1 MKLITHGCR
10 GSIPNPSK
18 EMLKYGGNTTCFE
31 LNMDDFQVFFDTGS
45 GFQNAVL
52 DDNKQKIIVFSHFHH
67 DHLQGLAFNKYL
79 ITAEKKTFICSA
91 LVNAEKLNKII
102 RRYFSGD
109 FFPLDLFENLD
120 NVTFSNFTDVQTMV
134 SGEFKIESIKLN
146 HPGGSY
152 GYSVTRNNKKCVF
165 LCDNEFTT
173 SQADEL
179 KIFAENADMVIWD
192 GMFTE
197 EELRVKTGWGHSSIQ
212 QGIDFFS
219 SLNCGKIIISHH
231 APYRTDAELDTI
243 EESLPTG
250 IHLAKDGQVLKL

>member
-1 MKLITHGCR
+1 MKLKTHGCR

-18 EMLKYGGNTTCFE
+18 EMLRYGGNTTCFE

-134 SGEFKIESIKLN
+134 SGEFKIETIKLN

-219 SLNCGKIIISHH
+219 NSNCGEIIISHH
-231 APYRTDAELDTI
+231 APYRTDAELDII
-243 EESLPTG
+243 EQSLPTG
-250 IHLAKDGQVLKL
+250 IQLAKDGQVLKL

>member
-31 LNMDDFQVFFDTGS
+31 LSMDDFQVFFDTGS

-120 NVTFSNFTDVQTMV
+120 NVTFSNFTDVQKMV
-134 SGEFKIESIKLN
+134 SGEFKIETIKLN

-219 SLNCGKIIISHH
+219 SLNCGEIIISHH

>member
-1 MKLITHGCR
+1 MKLKTHGCR

-18 EMLKYGGNTTCFE
+18 EMLRYGGNTTCFE

-52 DDNKQKIIVFSHFHH
+52 DNNKQIIIFFSHFHH

-79 ITAEKKTFICSA
+79 IKAEKKICICSA
-91 LVNAEKLNKII
+91 LVNAGKLKKII

-109 FFPLDLFENLD
+109 FFPLDLFDNLD
-120 NVTFSNFTDVQTMV
+120 NVTFSNFIDIQTMV
-134 SGEFKIESIKLN
+134 SGELKIETIKLN

-197 EELRVKTGWGHSSIQ
+197 EELQVKTGWGHSSIQ

-219 SLNCGKIIISHH
+219 NLNCGEIIISHH
-231 APYRTDAELDTI
+231 APYRTDAELDII
-243 EESLPTG
+243 EQSLPTG
-250 IHLAKDGQVLKL
+250 IQLAKDGQVLKL

>member
-1 MKLITHGCR
+1 MKLKTHGCR

-18 EMLKYGGNTTCFE
+18 EMLRYGGNTTCFE

-52 DDNKQKIIVFSHFHH
+52 DNNKQIIIFFSHFHH

-79 ITAEKKTFICSA
+79 IKAEKKICICSA
-91 LVNAEKLNKII
+91 LVNAGKLKKII

-109 FFPLDLFENLD
+109 FFPLDLFDNLD
-120 NVTFSNFTDVQTMV
+120 NVTFSNFIDIQTMV
-134 SGEFKIESIKLN
+134 SGELKIETIKLN

-179 KIFAENADMVIWD
+179 KMFVEKADLVIWD

-219 SLNCGKIIISHH
+219 SLNCGEIIISHH

>member
-1 MKLITHGCR
+1 MKLKTHGCR

-18 EMLKYGGNTTCFE
+18 EMLRYGGNTTCFE

-52 DDNKQKIIVFSHFHH
+52 DNNKQIIIFFSHFHH

-79 ITAEKKTFICSA
+79 IKAEKKICICSA
-91 LVNAEKLNKII
+91 LVNAGKLKKII

-109 FFPLDLFENLD
+109 FFPLDLFDNLD
-120 NVTFSNFTDVQTMV
+120 NVTFSNFIDIQTMV
-134 SGEFKIESIKLN
+134 SGELKIETIKLN

-179 KIFAENADMVIWD
+179 KMFVEKADLVIWD

-197 EELRVKTGWGHSSIQ
+197 EELQVKTGWGHSSIQ

-219 SLNCGKIIISHH
+219 NLNCGEIIISHH
-231 APYRTDAELDTI
+231 APYRTDAELDII

>member
-134 SGEFKIESIKLN
+134 SGEFKIETIKLN

-219 SLNCGKIIISHH
+219 SLNCGEIIISHH

>member
-1 MKLITHGCR
+1 MKLKTHGCR

-18 EMLKYGGNTTCFE
+18 EMLRYGGNTTCFE

-52 DDNKQKIIVFSHFHH
+52 DNNKQIIIFFSHFHH

-79 ITAEKKTFICSA
+79 IKAEKKICICSA
-91 LVNAEKLNKII
+91 LVNAGKLKKII

-109 FFPLDLFENLD
+109 FFPLDLFDNLD
-120 NVTFSNFTDVQTMV
+120 NVTFSNFIDIQTMV
-134 SGEFKIESIKLN
+134 SGELKIETIKLN

-173 SQADEL
+173 SQTDEL
-179 KIFAENADMVIWD
+179 KMFVEKADLVIWD

-197 EELRVKTGWGHSSIQ
+197 EELQVKTGWGHSSIQ

-219 SLNCGKIIISHH
+219 SLNCGEIIISHH
-231 APYRTDAELDTI
+231 APYRTDAELDII
-243 EESLPTG
+243 EQSLPTG
-250 IHLAKDGQVLKL
+250 IQLAKDGQVLKL

>member
-10 GSIPNPSK
+10 GSIPNSSK
-18 EMLKYGGNTTCFE
+18 EMNRYGGNTTCFE

-52 DDNKQKIIVFSHFHH
+52 DSNKQIIIVFSHFHH

-79 ITAEKKTFICSA
+79 IKAEKKICICSA
-91 LVNAEKLNKII
+91 LVNAGKLKKII

-109 FFPLDLFENLD
+109 FFPLDLFDNLD
-120 NVTFSNFTDVQTMV
+120 NVTFSNFIDIQTMV
-134 SGEFKIESIKLN
+134 SGELKIETIKLN

-179 KIFAENADMVIWD
+179 KMFVEKADLVIWD

-197 EELRVKTGWGHSSIQ
+197 EELQVKTGWGHSSIQ

-219 SLNCGKIIISHH
+219 NLNCGEIIISHH
-231 APYRTDAELDTI
+231 APYRTDAELDII
-243 EESLPTG
+243 EQSLPNG

>member
-1 MKLITHGCR
+1 MKLKTHGCR

-18 EMLKYGGNTTCFE
+18 EMLRYGGNTTCFE

-52 DDNKQKIIVFSHFHH
+52 DNNKQIIIFFSHFHH

-134 SGEFKIESIKLN
+134 SGEFKIETIKLN

-231 APYRTDAELDTI
+231 APYRTDAELDII

>member
-18 EMLKYGGNTTCFE
+18 EMLRYGGNTTCFE

-52 DDNKQKIIVFSHFHH
+52 DNNKKIIIVFSHFHH

-79 ITAEKKTFICSA
+79 ITAEKKTFICSG

-134 SGEFKIESIKLN
+134 SGEFKIETIKLN

-219 SLNCGKIIISHH
+219 SLNCGEIIISHH
-231 APYRTDAELDTI
+231 APYRTDAELDII

>member
-52 DDNKQKIIVFSHFHH
+52 DNNKKIIIVFSHFHH

-134 SGEFKIESIKLN
+134 SGEFKIETIKLN

-219 SLNCGKIIISHH
+219 SLNCGEIIISHH
-231 APYRTDAELDTI
+231 APYRTDAELDII

>member
-1 MKLITHGCR
+1 MKLILHGCR

-52 DDNKQKIIVFSHFHH
+52 DNNKQIIIVFSHFHH

-134 SGEFKIESIKLN
+134 SGEFKIETIKLN

-219 SLNCGKIIISHH
+219 SLNCGEIIISHH
-231 APYRTDAELDTI
+231 APYRTDAELDII
-243 EESLPTG
+243 EQTLPTG

>member
-1 MKLITHGCR
+1 MKLKTHGCR

-18 EMLKYGGNTTCFE
+18 EMLRYGGNTTCFE

-52 DDNKQKIIVFSHFHH
+52 DNNKQIIIVYSHFHH

-79 ITAEKKTFICSA
+79 IKAEKKICICSA
-91 LVNAEKLNKII
+91 LVNAGKLKKII

-109 FFPLDLFENLD
+109 FFPLDLFDNLD
-120 NVTFSNFTDVQTMV
+120 NVTFSNFIDIQTMV
-134 SGEFKIESIKLN
+134 SGELKIETIKLN
-146 HPGGSY
+146 HPGGSF

-179 KIFAENADMVIWD
+179 KMFVEKADLVIWD

-197 EELRVKTGWGHSSIQ
+197 EELQVKTGWGHSSIQ

-219 SLNCGKIIISHH
+219 NLNCGEIIISHH
-231 APYRTDAELDTI
+231 APYRTDAELDVI
-243 EESLPTG
+243 
-250 IHLAKDGQVLKL
+250 

>member
-18 EMLKYGGNTTCFE
+18 EMLRYGGNTTCFE
-31 LNMDDFQVFFDTGS
+31 LSMDDFQVFFDTGS

-52 DDNKQKIIVFSHFHH
+52 DNNKQIIIVFSHFHH

-134 SGEFKIESIKLN
+134 SGEFKIETIKLN

-231 APYRTDAELDTI
+231 APYRTDAELDII

>member
-1 MKLITHGCR
+1 
-10 GSIPNPSK
+10 
-18 EMLKYGGNTTCFE
+18 
-31 LNMDDFQVFFDTGS
+31 MDDFQVFFDTGS

-52 DDNKQKIIVFSHFHH
+52 DNNKQIIIFFSHFHH

-79 ITAEKKTFICSA
+79 IKAEKKICICSA
-91 LVNAEKLNKII
+91 LVNAGKLKKII

-109 FFPLDLFENLD
+109 FFPLDLFDNLD
-120 NVTFSNFTDVQTMV
+120 NVTFSNFIDIQTMV
-134 SGEFKIESIKLN
+134 SGELKIETIKLN

-179 KIFAENADMVIWD
+179 KMFVEKADLVIWD

-197 EELRVKTGWGHSSIQ
+197 EELQVKTGWGHSSIQ

-219 SLNCGKIIISHH
+219 NLNCGEIIISHH
-231 APYRTDAELDTI
+231 APYRTDAELDII
-243 EESLPTG
+243 EQSLPTG
-250 IHLAKDGQVLKL
+250 IQLAKDGQVLKL

>member
-1 MKLITHGCR
+1 MKLKTHGCR

-18 EMLKYGGNTTCFE
+18 EMLRYGGNTTCFE

-52 DDNKQKIIVFSHFHH
+52 DNKKQIMVFFSHFHH

-79 ITAEKKTFICSA
+79 IKAEKKICICSA
-91 LVNAEKLNKII
+91 LVNAGKLKKII

-109 FFPLDLFENLD
+109 FFPLDLFDNLD
-120 NVTFSNFTDVQTMV
+120 NVTFSNFIDIQTMV
-134 SGEFKIESIKLN
+134 SGELKIETIKLN

-173 SQADEL
+173 AQADEL
-179 KIFAENADMVIWD
+179 KMFVEKADLVIWD

-197 EELRVKTGWGHSSIQ
+197 EELQVKTGWGHSSIQ

-219 SLNCGKIIISHH
+219 NLNCGEIIISHH
-231 APYRTDAELDTI
+231 APYRTDAELDII
-243 EESLPTG
+243 EQSLPTG
-250 IHLAKDGQVLKL
+250 VHFAKDGQVLKL

>member
-18 EMLKYGGNTTCFE
+18 EMLRYGGNTTCFE

-52 DDNKQKIIVFSHFHH
+52 DNNKKIIIVFSHFRH

-134 SGEFKIESIKLN
+134 SGELKIETIKLN

-231 APYRTDAELDTI
+231 APYRTDAELDII

>member
-1 MKLITHGCR
+1 MKLKTHGCR

-18 EMLKYGGNTTCFE
+18 EMLRYGGNTTCFE
-31 LNMDDFQVFFDTGS
+31 LSMDDFQVFFDTGS

-219 SLNCGKIIISHH
+219 SLNCGEIIISHH
-231 APYRTDAELDTI
+231 APYRTDAELDII

>member
-18 EMLKYGGNTTCFE
+18 EMLRYGGNTTCFE

-120 NVTFSNFTDVQTMV
+120 NVTFSNFTDVQAMV
-134 SGEFKIESIKLN
+134 SGEFKIETIKLN

-219 SLNCGKIIISHH
+219 SLNCGEIIISHH

>member
-1 MKLITHGCR
+1 MKLKTHGCR

-18 EMLKYGGNTTCFE
+18 EMLRYGGNTTCFE

-52 DDNKQKIIVFSHFHH
+52 DNNKQIIIVFSHFHH

-109 FFPLDLFENLD
+109 FFPLDLFDNLD
-120 NVTFSNFTDVQTMV
+120 NVTFSNFIDIQTMV
-134 SGEFKIESIKLN
+134 SGELKIETIKLN

-179 KIFAENADMVIWD
+179 KMFVEKADLVIWD

-197 EELRVKTGWGHSSIQ
+197 EELQVKSGWGHSSIQ

-219 SLNCGKIIISHH
+219 NLNCGEIMISHH
-231 APYRTDAELDTI
+231 APYRTDAELDI
-243 EESLPTG
+243 IAESLPTG

>member
-134 SGEFKIESIKLN
+134 SGEFKIETIKLN

-231 APYRTDAELDTI
+231 APYRTDAELDII

>member
-31 LNMDDFQVFFDTGS
+31 LSMDDFQVFFDTGS

-134 SGEFKIESIKLN
+134 SGEFKIETIKLN

-219 SLNCGKIIISHH
+219 SLNCGEIIISHH
-231 APYRTDAELDTI
+231 APSRKDAELDII

>member
-1 MKLITHGCR
+1 MKLKTHGCR

-18 EMLKYGGNTTCFE
+18 EMLRYGGNTTCFE

-52 DDNKQKIIVFSHFHH
+52 DNNKQIIIFFSHFHH

-79 ITAEKKTFICSA
+79 IKAEKKICICSA
-91 LVNAEKLNKII
+91 LVNAGKLKKII

-109 FFPLDLFENLD
+109 FFPLDLFDNLD
-120 NVTFSNFTDVQTMV
+120 NVTFSNFIDIQTMV
-134 SGEFKIESIKLN
+134 SGELKIETIKLN

-179 KIFAENADMVIWD
+179 KMFVEKADLVIWD

-197 EELRVKTGWGHSSIQ
+197 EELQVKTGWGHSSIQ

-219 SLNCGKIIISHH
+219 NLNCGEIIISHH
-231 APYRTDAELDTI
+231 APYRTDAELDII
-243 EESLPTG
+243 EQSLPTG
-250 IHLAKDGQVLKL
+250 IQLAKDGQVLKL

>member
-18 EMLKYGGNTTCFE
+18 EMLRYGGNTTCFE

-52 DDNKQKIIVFSHFHH
+52 DNNKQKIIVFSHFHH

-134 SGEFKIESIKLN
+134 SGEFKIETIKLN

-219 SLNCGKIIISHH
+219 SLNCGEIIISHH
-231 APYRTDAELDTI
+231 APYRTDAELDII

>member
-52 DDNKQKIIVFSHFHH
+52 DNNKQIIIVFSHFHH

-134 SGEFKIESIKLN
+134 SGELKIETIKLN

-219 SLNCGKIIISHH
+219 SLNCGEIIISHH
-231 APYRTDAELDTI
+231 APYRTDAELDII

>member
-1 MKLITHGCR
+1 MKLKTHGCR

-18 EMLKYGGNTTCFE
+18 EMLRYGGNTTCFE

-52 DDNKQKIIVFSHFHH
+52 DNNKQIIIVFSHFHH

-79 ITAEKKTFICSA
+79 IKAEKKICICSA
-91 LVNAEKLNKII
+91 LVNAGKLKKII

-109 FFPLDLFENLD
+109 FFPLDLFDNLD
-120 NVTFSNFTDVQTMV
+120 NVTFSNFIDIQTMV
-134 SGEFKIESIKLN
+134 SGELKIETIKLN

-179 KIFAENADMVIWD
+179 KMFVEKADLVIWD

-197 EELRVKTGWGHSSIQ
+197 EELQVKTGWGHSSIQ

-219 SLNCGKIIISHH
+219 NLNCGEIIISHH
-231 APYRTDAELDTI
+231 APYRTDAELDII
-243 EESLPTG
+243 EQSLPTG
-250 IHLAKDGQVLKL
+250 IQLAKDGQVLKL

>member
-31 LNMDDFQVFFDTGS
+31 LSMDDFQVFFDTGS

-134 SGEFKIESIKLN
+134 SGEFKIETIKLN

-219 SLNCGKIIISHH
+219 SLNCGEIIISHH

>member
-52 DDNKQKIIVFSHFHH
+52 DSNKQIIIVFSHFHH

-120 NVTFSNFTDVQTMV
+120 NVNFSNFIDVKTMV
-134 SGEFKIESIKLN
+134 SGEFKIETIKLN

-173 SQADEL
+173 YQADEL

-197 EELRVKTGWGHSSIQ
+197 KELRVKTGWGHSSIQ

-219 SLNCGKIIISHH
+219 SLNCGEIIISHH
-231 APYRTDAELDTI
+231 APYRTDAELDII

>member
-1 MKLITHGCR
+1 MKLKTHGCR

-18 EMLKYGGNTTCFE
+18 EMLRYGGNTTCFE

-52 DDNKQKIIVFSHFHH
+52 DNNKQIIIFFSHFHH

-79 ITAEKKTFICSA
+79 IKAEKKICICSA
-91 LVNAEKLNKII
+91 LVNAGKLKKII

-109 FFPLDLFENLD
+109 FFPLDLFDNLD
-120 NVTFSNFTDVQTMV
+120 NVTFSNFIDIQTMV
-134 SGEFKIESIKLN
+134 SGELKIETIKLN

-179 KIFAENADMVIWD
+179 KIFAEKADLVIWD

-219 SLNCGKIIISHH
+219 NLNCGEIIISHH
-231 APYRTDAELDTI
+231 APYRTDAELDII
-243 EESLPTG
+243 EQSLPTG
-250 IHLAKDGQVLKL
+250 IQLAKDGQVLKL

>member
-1 MKLITHGCR
+1 MKLILHGCR

-109 FFPLDLFENLD
+109 FFPLDLFDNLD
-120 NVTFSNFTDVQTMV
+120 NVTFSNFIDIQTMV
-134 SGEFKIESIKLN
+134 SGELKIETIKLN

-219 SLNCGKIIISHH
+219 SLNCGEIIISHH
-231 APYRTDAELDTI
+231 APYRTDAELDII

>member
-1 MKLITHGCR
+1 MKLKTHGCR

-18 EMLKYGGNTTCFE
+18 EMLRYGGNTTCFE
-31 LNMDDFQVFFDTGS
+31 LSMDDFQVFFDTGS

-134 SGEFKIESIKLN
+134 SGEFKIETIKLN

-219 SLNCGKIIISHH
+219 SLNCGEIIISHH